1 MASKCKNFINTALP
15 FSVLFLSLFQ
25 LYFQYSSLMTPR
37 NKIDNEKDGRN
48 SLISFMISGKRF
60 DLNLR
65 KIEENF
71 EDNPLM
77 KIDLLKN
84 YTLKGLDKINEKR
97 ENQLDKRKLMLF
109 YLMIYDT
116 IFIICIYIFFFRGF
130 KLGIVKIIFQAFK
143 FYFTGKRLKQSNRDI
158 CLCETVKNFYEYLK
172 DRDLGLFTPEGFQ
185 ILEFLFNFV
194 IIFDII
200 WLIIIKK
207 NNNKKKGDYPELS
220 GKIILSDE
228 DRVDYKEKNED
239 NEDNDGKRIIV
250 ESNNQE
256 KILSNENNDEE
267 NSNEDNNEDDE
278 NINENDDIKEDN
290 IDEDNKDED
299 YKDDDNIN
307 NEDNNINNNDDN
319 IDNNQDN
326 NYIIETKND
335 IEEDVNNSLKK
346 DDDEE
351 ENKIEKKN
359 EGDED
364 ESDDNKKEISEE
376 EINEQETK

>member
-130 KLGIVKIIFQAFK
+130 KSGIVKIIFQAFK

-220 GKIILSDE
+220 EKIILSDE

-267 NSNEDNNEDDE
+267 NSNEDDE

-307 NEDNNINNNDDN
+307 NEDNNNINNNDDN

-376 EINEQETK
+376 EINE